1 MTLSFNGK
9 ASPWGIVEDEEQI
22 AEGIIYV
29 STASHGGIWVSREL
43 LPRIS
48 KEMRDYAEYWS
59 GSSQWFEEDC
69 AAQCVVVS
77 FPEYFG
83 AEQVERAW
91 ETVKR
96 YVTKE
101 AA

>member
-1 MTLSFNGK
+1 MNVSLNGK
-9 ASPWGIVEDEEQI
+9 SSPWGIVQDEEVI
-22 AEGIIYV
+22 ADGIIYV
-29 STASHGGIWVSREL
+29 STASHGGIWVDRAL
-43 LPRIS
+43 LPRITD
-48 KEMRDYAEYWS
+48 EMKDYAEYWS

-77 FPEYFG
+77 FPEYFP
-83 AEQVERAW
+83 ADQVERAW
-91 ETVKR
+91 ATVKR